1 MTIETLKDESNKFSN
16 LYVNGVNKEELY
28 SKLCHLKQIHGANI
42 SHSHASLPPLVLI
55 NKITELS
62 LEGLFPNL

>member
-1 MTIETLKDESNKFSN
+1 MRIETLKDESNKFSS
-16 LYVNGVNKEELY
+16 LYVNKEELY
-28 SKLCHLKQIHGANI
+28 SELRHLKQIHGANF

-62 LEGLFPNL
+62 LEGLFLNL